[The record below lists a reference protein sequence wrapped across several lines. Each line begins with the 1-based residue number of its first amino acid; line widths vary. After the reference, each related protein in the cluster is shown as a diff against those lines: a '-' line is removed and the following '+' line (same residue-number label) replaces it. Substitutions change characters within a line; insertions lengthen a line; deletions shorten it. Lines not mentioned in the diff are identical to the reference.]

1 MLMALFAEEL
11 GILARIIKRNYVTK
25 EVFDWMNTEEDEKC
39 EAEIIYTLNKFDTL
53 MLNFSNWQAL

>member
-1 MLMALFAEEL
+1 MALFAEEL

-25 EVFDWMNTEEDEKC
+25 EVFDWMNKDEDEKC